1 MIFFI
6 PLLLIVHLRG
16 QNQPPQPP
24 KSDPSDITPTFRTGV
39 ADVRVDAQVLQNNK
53 VVEGLNQSDFVVTDQ
68 GIEQKVNY
76 FGHDAEPVNLLLLLD
91 ISGSMTRWIPRIS
104 DTAREALGYLSPGD
118 KVAIMVFGKRAEIH
132 QDFSDNLAESARQI
146 STVVRNHDV
155 GAGTLINLAVIEAA
169 RYMQKNAPQQGRR
182 AILILTDNLSIS
194 FMTPDAS
201 VIRALDEADTVLNAI
216 VVGRA
221 IRPAPP
227 KPGQYRNP
235 DFTPADV
242 FHLAEETGGEAVKAD
257 HPETSFKEMID
268 RIRRRYSL
276 SYRAP
281 EAPAGTFR
289 HIGVMLSEGA
299 RKRYPLAELKA
310 RRGYYV
316 R

>member
-16 QNQPPQPP
+16 QNQPPP
-24 KSDPSDITPTFRTGV
+24 KSEASDAAPTFRTGV
-39 ADVRVDAQVLQNNK
+39 ADVRVDAQVLQDNK
-53 VVEGLNQSDFVVTDQ
+53 VVEGLKQEDFAVTDQ
-68 GIEQKVNY
+68 GVEQKINY
-76 FGHDAEPVNLLLLLD
+76 FGHDAEPVSLLLLLD

-104 DTAREALGYLSPGD
+104 ETAREALGYLSPGD
-118 KVAIMVFGKRAEIH
+118 RVAIMVFGKRAEIH

-194 FMTPDAS
+194 VMTPDTA
-201 VIRALDEADTVLNAI
+201 VVRALDEADTVLNAI

-221 IRPAPP
+221 IRPSPP
-227 KPGQYRNP
+227 KPGEYRNP

-257 HPETSFKEMID
+257 HPETSFAEIID

-281 EAPAGTFR
+281 EGAGGSFR
-289 HIGVMLSEGA
+289 RIGVTLTELA
-299 RKRYPLAELKA
+299 RKRYPLAEVKA